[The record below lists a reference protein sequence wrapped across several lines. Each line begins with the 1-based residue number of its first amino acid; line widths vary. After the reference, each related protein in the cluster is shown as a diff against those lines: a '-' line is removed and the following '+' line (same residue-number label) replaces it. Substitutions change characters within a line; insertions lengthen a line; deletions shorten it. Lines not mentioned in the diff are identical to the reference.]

1 MPSQAGELTDAHGVM
16 MWQVDEQVC
25 PGVEREREVE
35 KKNNLGKNM
44 KKMNYLK
51 F

>member
-25 PGVEREREVE
+25 PGVERERWKRKMRKRKKE
-35 KKNNLGKNM
+35 K
-44 KKMNYLK
+44 
-51 F
+51 